1 MQAERNR
8 TCSKLLR
15 RSLSYAKL
23 LVFSLIRRFLL
34 SFLGSVR
41 RNYANQQ
48 AYYDAIAR
56 SSRAADSGAF
66 IDFMLTEILATLE
79 KHRAESPQE
88 VPNKVPNK
96 IHDKA
101 ADKLKVAYPGMADMT
116 WRVYAELKKDNYASS
131 NTIAHL
137 LGISDRMVRKHLAA
151 LKDAGIIE
159 RFGSNKNGYWI
170 LKA

>member
-1 MQAERNR
+1 MQTSAKRIYSQFAE
-8 TCSKLLR
+8 C
-15 RSLSYAKL
+15 SLSYAKI

-34 SFLGSVR
+34 FFLGSVR

-151 LKDAGIIE
+151 LKEAGIIE